1 MPFNKP
7 PLKDGAINY
16 LSATVADNNGFTP
29 AKFIEIMNY
38 DVNESAK
45 VATIARLSGKGRQSV
60 RGWVRQYAVDNRG
73 GVAE

>member
-16 LSATVADNNGFTP
+16 LAATVADNNGLTP
-29 AKFIEIMNY
+29 TKFLEVMGY
-38 DVNESAK
+38 DVDEDAK

-60 RGWVRQYAVDNRG
+60 RRWVRQYAVDTRG
-73 GVAE
+73 GIK